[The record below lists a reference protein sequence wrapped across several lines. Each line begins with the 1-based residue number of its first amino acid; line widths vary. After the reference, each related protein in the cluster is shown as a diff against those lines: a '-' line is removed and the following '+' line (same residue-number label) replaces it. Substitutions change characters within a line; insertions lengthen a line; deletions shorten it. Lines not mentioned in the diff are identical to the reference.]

1 MQIFGRRRFQLSTYH
16 QLALGFGSVL
26 LVLLGLSATGWWTS
40 TLVAQQ
46 VKTFNQ
52 LYLPLGKATID
63 LRDHIGEAK
72 SVLSLHLR
80 SPQADYRKAYRS
92 ELLHARDKLNALINS
107 PEVTN
112 WSTITQTIRANI
124 DELEK
129 LGEAPI
135 GAGETQKPRSSN
147 LALGNHP
154 LPPLHQKTSKLF
166 TDIDVDLDSLTT
178 QLTGLAET
186 RGAAL
191 QRRLSSFQLVTVT
204 AAIGGTLL
212 AVLIPW
218 LIGRSIASRVKLT
231 KDAMYEIAEGDGNL
245 SRRLTERG
253 ADDFT
258 HLSRAFNLFVHKIG
272 GVVDLVCTSSTAL
285 SRDAERMQ
293 HSSEDTQHQV
303 TRQQN
308 QIREVTT
315 AVDGLARASDEI
327 AASAASAASAARQAL
342 DAAENGGGGVGNT
355 VTSINDLA
363 ADVQSLAGLVERV
376 ASESQ
381 NIESVLSII
390 HTIAEQTNLLALNA
404 AIEAA
409 RAGETGRGF
418 AVVAD
423 EVRSLSMRTHQET
436 AAIGAIIKQL
446 QTETQGAVEAMVQSR
461 AKAEASVQ
469 SAERAGDALF
479 TIRDAVQTITELN
492 EQIATLSETQSTTTT
507 TVNSNI
513 VSISAIADD
522 AAAAA
527 VESNKSSL
535 EISLMAGQLQGLVE
549 QFLQNDSTPQSPA
562 PIPTSTSTST
572 DTRREHTEPSKG
584 SDDVTLF

>member
-1 MQIFGRRRFQLSTYH
+1 
-16 QLALGFGSVL
+16 
-26 LVLLGLSATGWWTS
+26 
-40 TLVAQQ
+40 
-46 VKTFNQ
+46 
-52 LYLPLGKATID
+52 
-63 LRDHIGEAK
+63 
-72 SVLSLHLR
+72 
-80 SPQADYRKAYRS
+80 
-92 ELLHARDKLNALINS
+92 
-107 PEVTN
+107 
-112 WSTITQTIRANI
+112 
-124 DELEK
+124 
-129 LGEAPI
+129 
-135 GAGETQKPRSSN
+135 
-147 LALGNHP
+147 
-154 LPPLHQKTSKLF
+154 
-166 TDIDVDLDSLTT
+166 
-178 QLTGLAET
+178 
-186 RGAAL
+186 
-191 QRRLSSFQLVTVT
+191 
-204 AAIGGTLL
+204 
-212 AVLIPW
+212 
-218 LIGRSIASRVKLT
+218 
-231 KDAMYEIAEGDGNL
+231 
-245 SRRLTERG
+245 
-253 ADDFT
+253 
-258 HLSRAFNLFVHKIG
+258 
-272 GVVDLVCTSSTAL
+272 
-285 SRDAERMQ
+285 
-293 HSSEDTQHQV
+293 
-303 TRQQN
+303 
-308 QIREVTT
+308 
-315 AVDGLARASDEI
+315 
-327 AASAASAASAARQAL
+327 
-342 DAAENGGGGVGNT
+342 VGNT